1 VGRYLCASSFSRVL
15 QVHVG
20 QYLGICVRCGG
31 RPGNQVDGPGLTVGA
46 EDRGLLVALRY
57 QNLLL
62 AGPFG
67 GHDFGPPF
75 PFGVQNGCALVR
87 SGLHLFLH
95 GLLIVS
101 GGSIALIST
110 RFTRI
115 PHLPQDS
122 QQQRTAQSGHDRR
135 DNGRGGKQAKSKGQR
150 ERTPH
155 RQRPRPLSKHTN
167 LLWAFCAF
175 PPCRAFE

>member
-1 VGRYLCASSFSRVL
+1 VAARLSRAGCICFSMAS
-15 QVHVG
+15 
-20 QYLGICVRCGG
+20 
-31 RPGNQVDGPGLTVGA
+31 
-46 EDRGLLVALRY
+46 
-57 QNLLL
+57 
-62 AGPFG
+62 
-67 GHDFGPPF
+67 
-75 PFGVQNGCALVR
+75 
-87 SGLHLFLH
+87 
-95 GLLIVS
+95 LIVS

-122 QQQRTAQSGHDRR
+122 QQQWNAQSGHDRR
-135 DNGRGGKQAKSKGQR
+135 DNGRGGKQARSKGQR